1 MINILSPIFS
11 NLTAVTTVFASHDVP
26 GVIVNLGDTKDAVET
41 LYAARDLGA
50 AVIFDETKETQK
62 AWDIH
67 SVPTVVLI
75 TPDSIVAYR
84 GPAVWK
90 DLGDAAESALKLPP
104 GSLKFGVK
112 GTEFG

>member
-1 MINILSPIFS
+1 MRIRRTGILWRR
-11 NLTAVTTVFASHDVP
+11 LC
-26 GVIVNLGDTKDAVET
+26 L
-41 LYAARDLGA
+41 AALPVLLALAGCY
-50 AVIFDETKETQK
+50 DETKATQK

-75 TPDSIVAYR
+75 TPADLVAYR

-90 DLGDAAESALKLPP
+90 DLGDAAESALKLPA
-104 GSLKFGVK
+104 GTLKFGVK